1 MADHPSYTARMDILI
16 VYCTLPTGEQAGR
29 ATEIA
34 RALVE
39 EGLAACVNLIP
50 QIRSFY
56 RWRGEVHADAEQ
68 LAIIKTTAERFEA
81 LRARLVEMHPY
92 ECPEVVAVP
101 VAHGHA
107 DYLHWVREM
116 TGVA

>member
-1 MADHPSYTARMDILI
+1 MDILI
-16 VYCTLPTGEQAGR
+16 VYCTLPTGEHAGK

-56 RWRGEVHADAEQ
+56 RWQGELYADAEQ

-81 LRARLVEMHPY
+81 VRARIVALHPH

-101 VAHGHA
+101 VTHGHS
-107 DYLHWVREM
+107 DYLSWVREM
-116 TGVA
+116 TGAG